1 MQLLPRDCEADG
13 QSIKGNVSALR
24 KITTDGQSRYSI
36 N

>member
-1 MQLLPRDCEADG
+1 MQLLPRDSEADG

-24 KITTDGQSRYSI
+24 KITTDWGSRYWI

>member
-24 KITTDGQSRYSI
+24 KITTDGQSRYQI